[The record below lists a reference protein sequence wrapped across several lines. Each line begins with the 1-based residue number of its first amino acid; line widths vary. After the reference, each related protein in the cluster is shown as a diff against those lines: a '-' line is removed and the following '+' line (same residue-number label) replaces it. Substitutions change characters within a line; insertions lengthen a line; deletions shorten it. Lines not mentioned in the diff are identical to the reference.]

1 MKNVKFLLSAA
12 CALFAVAAMAQQD
25 FSDPKYAVWGDT
37 PEARQQNILN
47 SNFLKESCDNK
58 DYNAAAHYLKELLD
72 KCPKASENTFVR
84 GTTLYKNKI
93 NRAKSLAEKNV
104 YIDSLMLLYD
114 LRNEYFG
121 DHPKRGTAYILDR
134 KAREYLTYKPSDR
147 KGIREAFR
155 AAIEAGGDNTDP
167 ETVVAYFSNL
177 CDDYKNTDEVMPDE
191 IIAEYDRLTPFFEKN
206 PEAGEYK
213 GQFDAA
219 FGLSGAASCEN
230 LEKLFRGKLEAAPND
245 EALLAQA
252 VALMSRAKCDGEF
265 YFSIAEK
272 YYQVKPSS
280 ETAMFL
286 AQAFQNK
293 GDYPKAKTYLNEALA
308 VEQDPAERQKLLVR
322 IALVGLVSN
331 DIQGAA
337 AAARQARDLNPEDGV
352 PYFVLGQCYASSAGS
367 CGGFAGQATYWA
379 AYDTMAK
386 AIELL
391 PSDSEYLEHAKTSLS
406 AFRSRFPSS
415 EECFFNEL
423 QEGARY
429 TVNCGTAAG
438 ISTTVRAR

>member
-12 CALFAVAAMAQQD
+12 CALFACSAMAQD
-25 FSDPKYAVWGDT
+25 FSDPKYAIWGDT
-37 PEARQQNILN
+37 PEERQQNILN

-58 DYNAAAHYLKELLD
+58 DYDAAARYLKELLD

-93 NRAKSLAEKNV
+93 NRAKTLAEKNM
-104 YIDSLMLLYD
+104 YIDSLMLIYD
-114 LRNEYFG
+114 LRVEYFG

-134 KAREYLTYKPSDR
+134 KAREYLTYKPNDR
-147 KGIREAFR
+147 AGIRGAFR
-155 AAIEAGGDNTDP
+155 EALEAGGDNSDP

-191 IIAEYDRLTPFFEKN
+191 VLAEYERLEPFFAKH
-206 PEAGEYK
+206 PEASEYK
-213 GQFDAA
+213 SQFDAA

-230 LEKLFRGKLEAAPND
+230 LEKLYRAKLEAAPED

-252 VALMSRAKCDGEF
+252 VGMMSRAKCDGDF

-272 YYQVKPSS
+272 YYEVKPSS

-293 GDYPKAKTYLNEALA
+293 GDYAKANTYLNESLA

-322 IALVGLVSN
+322 IALVGLVANNIS
-331 DIQGAA
+331 DAA

-352 PYFVLGQCYASSAGS
+352 PYFVLAQCYASSAAA
-367 CGGFAGQATYWA
+367 CGGFAGQATFWA

-386 AIELL
+386 AVELL
-391 PSDSEYLEHAKTSLS
+391 PSDSEYIEHAKTSLS
-406 AFRSRFPSS
+406 AFRNRFPSS

-438 ISTTVRAR
+438 ISTTVRPR

>member
-1 MKNVKFLLSAA
+1 M
-12 CALFAVAAMAQQD
+12 
-25 FSDPKYAVWGDT
+25 
-37 PEARQQNILN
+37 
-47 SNFLKESCDNK
+47 
-58 DYNAAAHYLKELLD
+58 
-72 KCPKASENTFVR
+72 
-84 GTTLYKNKI
+84 
-93 NRAKSLAEKNV
+93 
-104 YIDSLMLLYD
+104 YIDSLMLIYD

-134 KAREYLTYKPSDR
+134 KAREYLIYKPADR

-155 AAIEAGGDNTDP
+155 AALEAGGESTDP

-206 PEAGEYK
+206 PEAAEYK
-213 GQFDAA
+213 SQFDAA

-230 LEKLFRGKLEAAPND
+230 LEKLFRSKLEANPDD

-252 VALMSRAKCDGEF
+252 VGLMSRAKCDGDY

-293 GDYPKAKTYLNEALA
+293 KDFTKAKTYLNEALE
-308 VEQDPAERQKLLVR
+308 VEKDPDERQKLLVR

-331 DIQGAA
+331 DIPGAA

-352 PYFVLGQCYASSAGS
+352 PYFVLAQCYASSAAA
-367 CGGFAGQATYWA
+367 CGGFTGQATYWA

-386 AIELL
+386 AVELL
-391 PSDSEYLEHAKTSLS
+391 PSDSEYLEHAKTSMS

-438 ISTTVRAR
+438 ISTTVRTR

>member
-1 MKNVKFLLSAA
+1 MKRVKFLLSAA
-12 CALFAVAAMAQQD
+12 CALFAFAAMAQD
-25 FSDPKYAVWGDT
+25 FSDPKYAIWGDT
-37 PEARQQNILN
+37 PQEREQNMLN
-47 SNFLKESCDNK
+47 SNFLKESLDNK
-58 DYNAAAHYLKELLD
+58 DYNAAARYLKELLD
-72 KCPKASENTFVR
+72 KAPKASPNTFVR
-84 GTTLYKNKI
+84 GISLYRNKI
-93 NRAKSLAEKNV
+93 NRAKSVIEKNMYV
-104 YIDSLMLLYD
+104 DSMLLLYD

-121 DHPKRGTAYILDR
+121 DHPKQGTPYILDR
-134 KAREYLTYKPSDR
+134 KAREVLNYKPNDR
-147 KGIREAFR
+147 KAIREAFR

-177 CDDYKNTDEVMPDE
+177 CDDYKNTDEVMPEE
-191 IIAEYDRLTPFFEKN
+191 IIAEYDRLTPFFTN
-206 PEAGEYK
+206 NSAAAEYK

-219 FGLSGAASCEN
+219 FGLSGAANCEN
-230 LEKLFRGKLEAAPND
+230 LEKLFRAKLAAAPDD

-252 VALMSRAKCDGEF
+252 VGLMSRAKCDGDF
-265 YFSIAEK
+265 YFSLAEK

-286 AQAFQNK
+286 AQAFQSK

-308 VEQDPAERQKLLVR
+308 VEENPAERQLLLVR

-352 PYFVLGQCYASSAGS
+352 PYFILGQCYASSAAA
-367 CGGFAGQATYWA
+367 CGGFAGQATFWA

-391 PSDSEYLEHAKTSLS
+391 PSDSEYLDHAKTSLN

-423 QEGARY
+423 QAGARY

-438 ISTTVRAR
+438 ISTTVRPR

>member
-1 MKNVKFLLSAA
+1 MKNVKFLLSAV

-25 FSDPKYAVWGDT
+25 FSDPKYAAWGDT
-37 PEARQQNILN
+37 PEERQQNILN

-93 NRAKSLAEKNV
+93 NRAKSLDEKNM
-104 YIDSLMLLYD
+104 YIDSLMLIYD

-134 KAREYLTYKPSDR
+134 KAREYLIYKPADR

-155 AAIEAGGDNTDP
+155 AALEAGGESTDP

-206 PEAGEYK
+206 PEAAEYK
-213 GQFDAA
+213 SQFDAA

-230 LEKLFRGKLEAAPND
+230 LEKLFRSKLEANPDD

-252 VALMSRAKCDGEF
+252 VGLMSRAKCDGDY

-293 GDYPKAKTYLNEALA
+293 KDFTKAKTYLNEALE
-308 VEQDPAERQKLLVR
+308 VEKDPAERQKLLVR

-331 DIQGAA
+331 DIPGAA

-352 PYFVLGQCYASSAGS
+352 PYFVLAQCYASSAAA
-367 CGGFAGQATYWA
+367 CGGFTGQATYWA

-386 AIELL
+386 AVELL
-391 PSDSEYLEHAKTSLS
+391 PSDSEYLEHAKTSMS
-406 AFRSRFPSS
+406 AFRSRFPSW

-438 ISTTVRAR
+438 ISTTVRTR

>member
-12 CALFAVAAMAQQD
+12 CALFACSALAQD
-25 FSDPKYAVWGDT
+25 FSDPKYAIWGDT
-37 PEARQQNILN
+37 PEERQQNILN

-58 DYNAAAHYLKELLD
+58 DYDAAAHYLQELLA

-84 GTTLYKNKI
+84 GITLYKNKI
-93 NRAKSLAEKNV
+93 NRAKTLDEKNMF
-104 YIDSLMLLYD
+104 IDSLMLIYD

-121 DHPKRGTAYILDR
+121 DHAKRGTAYILDR
-134 KAREYLTYKPSDR
+134 KAREYLTYKPNDR
-147 KGIREAFR
+147 KGIRETFR
-155 AAIEAGGDNTDP
+155 AAIEAAGDNADP
-167 ETVVAYFSNL
+167 ETVVVYFSNL

-191 IIAEYDRLTPFFEKN
+191 VLAEYERLEPFFAKH
-206 PEAGEYK
+206 PEAAEYK
-213 GQFDAA
+213 SQFDAA

-230 LEKLFRGKLEAAPND
+230 LEKLYRAKLEAAPDD

-252 VALMSRAKCDGEF
+252 VGMMSRAKCDGDF

-272 YYQVKPSS
+272 YYEMKPSS

-293 GDYPKAKTYLNEALA
+293 GDYAKARTYLNEALA

-322 IALVGLVSN
+322 IALVGLVAN
-331 DIQGAA
+331 DIADAA
-337 AAARQARDLNPEDGV
+337 SAARQARDLNPEDGV
-352 PYFVLGQCYASSAGS
+352 PYFVLAQCYASSAAA
-367 CGGFAGQATYWA
+367 CGGFAGQATFWA

-386 AIELL
+386 AVELL

-406 AFRSRFPSS
+406 AFRNRFPSS

-438 ISTTVRAR
+438 VSTTVRPR

>member
-12 CALFAVAAMAQQD
+12 CALAAFVATAQD
-25 FSDPKYAVWGDT
+25 FSDPKYAIWGDT
-37 PEARQQNILN
+37 PEERQQNILN

-93 NRAKSLAEKNV
+93 NRAKSIAEKNV
-104 YIDSLMLLYD
+104 YVDSLLLLYD

-121 DHPKRGTAYILDR
+121 SHPKRGTAYILDR
-134 KAREYLTYKPSDR
+134 KAREYLTYKPNDR
-147 KGIREAFR
+147 AGIREAFR
-155 AAIEAGGDNTDP
+155 EAIEAGGDNSVP
-167 ETVVAYFSNL
+167 ETVVAYFTNL

-191 IIAEYDRLTPFFEKN
+191 IIAEYDRLLPFFEKN
-206 PEAGEYK
+206 PEASEYK
-213 GQFDAA
+213 SQFDAA

-230 LEKLFRGKLEAAPND
+230 LETLFRGKLEAAPED

-252 VALMSRAKCDGEF
+252 VSMMSRAKCDGDF
-265 YFSIAEK
+265 YFAIAEK
-272 YYQVKPSS
+272 YYQVNPSS

-293 GDYPKAKTYLNEALA
+293 GDYAKADTYLNEALA

-322 IALVGLVSN
+322 IALVGLVANNIN
-331 DIQGAA
+331 DAA
-337 AAARQARDLNPEDGV
+337 TAARQARDLNPEDGV
-352 PYFVLGQCYASSAGS
+352 PYFVLAQCYASSAAA
-367 CGGFAGQATYWA
+367 CGGFAGQATFWA

-386 AIELL
+386 AVELL
-391 PSDSEYLEHAKTSLS
+391 PSDSEYMEHAKTSLG
-406 AFRSRFPSS
+406 AFRNRFPSS

-423 QEGARY
+423 QDGARY
-429 TVNCGTAAG
+429 TVTCGTAAG
-438 ISTTVRAR
+438 VSTTVRPR

>member
-12 CALFAVAAMAQQD
+12 CALAAFVATAQD
-25 FSDPKYAVWGDT
+25 FSDPKYAIWGDT
-37 PEARQQNILN
+37 PEERQQNILN

-58 DYNAAAHYLKELLD
+58 DYDAAAHYLKELLD

-93 NRAKSLAEKNV
+93 NRAKSIAEKNV
-104 YIDSLMLLYD
+104 YVDSLLLLYD

-121 DHPKRGTAYILDR
+121 SHPKRGTAYILDR
-134 KAREYLTYKPSDR
+134 KAREYLTYKPNDR
-147 KGIREAFR
+147 AGIREAFR
-155 AAIEAGGDNTDP
+155 EAIEAGGDNSDP
-167 ETVVAYFSNL
+167 ETVVAYFTNL

-191 IIAEYDRLTPFFEKN
+191 IIAEYDRLLPFFEKN
-206 PEAGEYK
+206 PEASEYK
-213 GQFDAA
+213 SQFDAA

-230 LEKLFRGKLEAAPND
+230 LETLFRGKLEAAPED

-252 VALMSRAKCDGEF
+252 VSMMSRAKCDGDF
-265 YFSIAEK
+265 YFAIAEK

-293 GDYPKAKTYLNEALA
+293 GDYDKADTYLNEALA

-322 IALVGLVSN
+322 IALVGLVANNIN
-331 DIQGAA
+331 DAA
-337 AAARQARDLNPEDGV
+337 TAARQARDLNPEDGV
-352 PYFVLGQCYASSAGS
+352 PYFVLAQCYASSAAA
-367 CGGFAGQATYWA
+367 CGGFAGQATFWA

-386 AIELL
+386 AVELL
-391 PSDSEYLEHAKTSLS
+391 PSDSEYMEHAKTSLG
-406 AFRSRFPSS
+406 AFRNRFPSS

-423 QEGARY
+423 QDGARY
-429 TVNCGTAAG
+429 TVTCGTAAG
-438 ISTTVRAR
+438 VSTTVRPR

>member
-12 CALFAVAAMAQQD
+12 CALFAVAAMAQD
-25 FSDPKYAVWGDT
+25 FSDPKYAPWGDT
-37 PEARQQNILN
+37 PEERQQNILN
-47 SNFLKESCDNK
+47 SNFFKEACDNK
-58 DYNAAAHYLKELLD
+58 DYDAAARYLKDLLD
-72 KCPKASENTFVR
+72 KCPKASQTTFVR
-84 GTTLYKNKI
+84 GITLYKNKI
-93 NRAKSLAEKNV
+93 NRAKSVDEKNMYV
-104 YIDSLMLLYD
+104 DSLMLLYD

-121 DHPKRGTAYILDR
+121 DHPKYGSPYILDR
-134 KAREYLTYKPSDR
+134 KAREYLTYKPNDR

-155 AAIEAGGDNTDP
+155 KAIEVGGDNSDP

-206 PEAGEYK
+206 PAAAEYK

-230 LEKLFRGKLEAAPND
+230 LEKLFRGKLEAAPDD
-245 EALLAQA
+245 EALLSQA
-252 VALMSRAKCDGEF
+252 VALMSRARCDGDF
-265 YFSIAEK
+265 YFSLAEK

-293 GDYPKAKTYLNEALA
+293 GDFSKAKTYLNEALA

-322 IALVGLVSN
+322 IGLVSLASN
-331 DIQGAA
+331 EIQDAA

-352 PYFVLGQCYASSAGS
+352 PYFVLAQCYASSAAS
-367 CGGFAGQATYWA
+367 CGGFAGQATSWA

-386 AIELL
+386 ALELL
-391 PSDSEYLEHAKTSLS
+391 PEDSEYVAPAKSLLS
-406 AFRSRFPSS
+406 AFRSGFPTS

-423 QEGARY
+423 KEGTRY
-429 TVNCGTAAG
+429 TVTCGTAAG
-438 ISTTVRAR
+438 VVTTVRPR

>member
-12 CALFAVAAMAQQD
+12 CALAAFVATAQD
-25 FSDPKYAVWGDT
+25 FSDPKYAIWGDT
-37 PEARQQNILN
+37 PEERQQNILN

-58 DYNAAAHYLKELLD
+58 DYDAAAHYLKELLD

-93 NRAKSLAEKNV
+93 NRAKSIAEKNV
-104 YIDSLMLLYD
+104 YVDSLLLLYD

-121 DHPKRGTAYILDR
+121 SHPKRGTAYILDR
-134 KAREYLTYKPSDR
+134 KAREYLTYKPNDR
-147 KGIREAFR
+147 AGIREAFR
-155 AAIEAGGDNTDP
+155 EAIEAGGDNSDP
-167 ETVVAYFSNL
+167 ETVVAYFTNL

-191 IIAEYDRLTPFFEKN
+191 IIAEYDRLLPFFEKN
-206 PEAGEYK
+206 PEASEYK
-213 GQFDAA
+213 SQFDAA

-230 LEKLFRGKLEAAPND
+230 LETLFRGKLEAAPED

-252 VALMSRAKCDGEF
+252 VSMMSRAKCDGDF
-265 YFSIAEK
+265 YFAIAEK

-293 GDYPKAKTYLNEALA
+293 GDYAKADTYLNEALA

-322 IALVGLVSN
+322 IALVGLVANNIN
-331 DIQGAA
+331 DAA
-337 AAARQARDLNPEDGV
+337 TAARQARDLNPEDGV
-352 PYFVLGQCYASSAGS
+352 PYFVLAQCYASSAAA
-367 CGGFAGQATYWA
+367 CGGFAGPATFWA
-379 AYDTMAK
+379 AYDTMAEPVK
-386 AIELL
+386 LL
-391 PSDSEYLEHAKTSLS
+391 PSDSEYMEHAKTSLG
-406 AFRSRFPSS
+406 AFRNRFPSS

-429 TVNCGTAAG
+429 TVTCGTAAG
-438 ISTTVRAR
+438 VSTTVRPR

>member
-12 CALFAVAAMAQQD
+12 CALAAFVATAQD
-25 FSDPKYAVWGDT
+25 FSDPKYAIWGDT
-37 PEARQQNILN
+37 PEERQQNILN

-58 DYNAAAHYLKELLD
+58 DYDAAAHYLKELLD

-93 NRAKSLAEKNV
+93 NRAKSIAEKNV
-104 YIDSLMLLYD
+104 YVDSLLLLYD

-121 DHPKRGTAYILDR
+121 SHPKRGTAYILDR
-134 KAREYLTYKPSDR
+134 KAREYLTYKPNDR
-147 KGIREAFR
+147 AGIREAFR
-155 AAIEAGGDNTDP
+155 EAIEAGGDNSDP
-167 ETVVAYFSNL
+167 ETVVAYFTNL

-191 IIAEYDRLTPFFEKN
+191 IIAEYDRLLPFFEKN
-206 PEAGEYK
+206 PEASEYK
-213 GQFDAA
+213 SQFDAA

-230 LEKLFRGKLEAAPND
+230 LETLFRGKLEAAPED

-252 VALMSRAKCDGEF
+252 VSMMSRAKCDGDF
-265 YFSIAEK
+265 YFAIAEK
-272 YYQVKPSS
+272 YYQVNPSS

-293 GDYPKAKTYLNEALA
+293 GDYAKADTYLNEALA

-322 IALVGLVSN
+322 IALVGLVANNIN
-331 DIQGAA
+331 DAA
-337 AAARQARDLNPEDGV
+337 TAARQARDLNPEDGV
-352 PYFVLGQCYASSAGS
+352 PYFVLAQCYASSAAA
-367 CGGFAGQATYWA
+367 CGGFAGQATFWA

-386 AIELL
+386 AVELL
-391 PSDSEYLEHAKTSLS
+391 PSDSEYMEHAKTSLG
-406 AFRSRFPSS
+406 AFRNRFPSS

-423 QEGARY
+423 QDGARY
-429 TVNCGTAAG
+429 TVTCGTAAG
-438 ISTTVRAR
+438 VSTTVRPR

>member
-12 CALFAVAAMAQQD
+12 CALAAFVATAQD
-25 FSDPKYAVWGDT
+25 FSDPKYAIWGDT
-37 PEARQQNILN
+37 PEERQQNILN

-58 DYNAAAHYLKELLD
+58 DYDAAAHYLKELLD

-93 NRAKSLAEKNV
+93 NRAKSIAEKNV
-104 YIDSLMLLYD
+104 YVDSLLLLYD

-121 DHPKRGTAYILDR
+121 SHPKRGTAYILDR
-134 KAREYLTYKPSDR
+134 KAREYLTYKPNDR
-147 KGIREAFR
+147 AGIREAFR
-155 AAIEAGGDNTDP
+155 EAIEAGGDNSDP
-167 ETVVAYFSNL
+167 ETVVAYFTNL

-191 IIAEYDRLTPFFEKN
+191 IIAEYDRLLPFFEKN
-206 PEAGEYK
+206 PEASEYK
-213 GQFDAA
+213 SQFDAA

-230 LEKLFRGKLEAAPND
+230 LETLFRGKLEAAPED

-252 VALMSRAKCDGEF
+252 VSMMSRAKCDGDF
-265 YFSIAEK
+265 YFAIAEK
-272 YYQVKPSS
+272 YYQMKPSS

-293 GDYPKAKTYLNEALA
+293 GDYAKADTYLNEALA

-322 IALVGLVSN
+322 IALVGLVANNIN
-331 DIQGAA
+331 DAA
-337 AAARQARDLNPEDGV
+337 TAARQARDLNPEDGV
-352 PYFVLGQCYASSAGS
+352 PYFVLAQCYASSAAA
-367 CGGFAGQATYWA
+367 CGGFAGQATFWA

-386 AIELL
+386 AVELL
-391 PSDSEYLEHAKTSLS
+391 PSDSEYMEHAKTSLG
-406 AFRSRFPSS
+406 AFRNRFPSS

-423 QEGARY
+423 QDGARY
-429 TVNCGTAAG
+429 TVTCGTAAG
-438 ISTTVRAR
+438 VSTTVRPR

>member
-12 CALFAVAAMAQQD
+12 CALAAFVATAQD
-25 FSDPKYAVWGDT
+25 FSDPKYAIWGDT
-37 PEARQQNILN
+37 PEERQQNILN

-93 NRAKSLAEKNV
+93 NRAKSIAEKNV
-104 YIDSLMLLYD
+104 YVDSLLLLYD

-121 DHPKRGTAYILDR
+121 SHPKRGTAYILDR
-134 KAREYLTYKPSDR
+134 KAREYLTYKPNDR
-147 KGIREAFR
+147 AGIREAFR
-155 AAIEAGGDNTDP
+155 EAIEAGGDNSDP
-167 ETVVAYFSNL
+167 ETVVAYFTNL

-191 IIAEYDRLTPFFEKN
+191 IIAEYDRLLPFFEKN
-206 PEAGEYK
+206 PEASEYK
-213 GQFDAA
+213 SQFDAA

-230 LEKLFRGKLEAAPND
+230 LETLFRGKLEAAPED

-252 VALMSRAKCDGEF
+252 VSMMSRAKCDGDF
-265 YFSIAEK
+265 YFAIAEK
-272 YYQVKPSS
+272 YYQVNPSS

-293 GDYPKAKTYLNEALA
+293 GDYAKADTYLNEALA

-322 IALVGLVSN
+322 IALVGLVANNIN
-331 DIQGAA
+331 DAA
-337 AAARQARDLNPEDGV
+337 TAARQARDLNPEDGV
-352 PYFVLGQCYASSAGS
+352 PYFVLAQCYASSAAA
-367 CGGFAGQATYWA
+367 CGGFAGQATFWA

-386 AIELL
+386 AVELL
-391 PSDSEYLEHAKTSLS
+391 PSDSEYMEHAKTSLG
-406 AFRSRFPSS
+406 AFRNRFPSS

-423 QEGARY
+423 QDGARY
-429 TVNCGTAAG
+429 TVTCGTAAG
-438 ISTTVRAR
+438 VSTTVRPR

>member
-12 CALFAVAAMAQQD
+12 CALFACSALAQD
-25 FSDPKYAVWGDT
+25 FSDPKYAIWGDT
-37 PEARQQNILN
+37 PEERQQNILN

-58 DYNAAAHYLKELLD
+58 DYDAAAHYLQELLA

-84 GTTLYKNKI
+84 GITLYKNKI
-93 NRAKSLAEKNV
+93 NRAKTLDEKNMF
-104 YIDSLMLLYD
+104 IDSLMLIYD

-121 DHPKRGTAYILDR
+121 DHAKRGTAYILDR
-134 KAREYLTYKPSDR
+134 KAREYLTYKPNDR
-147 KGIREAFR
+147 KGVREAFR
-155 AAIEAGGDNTDP
+155 AAIEAGGDNSDP
-167 ETVVAYFSNL
+167 ETVVVYFSNL
-177 CDDYKNTDEVMPDE
+177 CEDYKNTDEVMPDE
-191 IIAEYDRLTPFFEKN
+191 VLTEYERLEPFFAKHPEAAEYKS
-206 PEAGEYK
+206 
-213 GQFDAA
+213 QFDAA

-230 LEKLFRGKLEAAPND
+230 LEKLYRAKLEAAPDD

-252 VALMSRAKCDGEF
+252 VGMMSRAKCDGDF

-272 YYQVKPSS
+272 YYEVKPSS

-293 GDYPKAKTYLNEALA
+293 GDYAKARTYLNESLA

-322 IALVGLVSN
+322 IALVGLVAN
-331 DIQGAA
+331 DIADAA
-337 AAARQARDLNPEDGV
+337 SAARQARDLDPEDGV
-352 PYFVLGQCYASSAGS
+352 PYFVLAQCYASSAAA
-367 CGGFAGQATYWA
+367 CGGFAGQATFWA

-386 AIELL
+386 AVELL

-406 AFRSRFPSS
+406 AFRNRFPSS

-438 ISTTVRAR
+438 VSTTVRPR

>member
-1 MKNVKFLLSAA
+1 MKNVKFLLSAV
-12 CALFAVAAMAQQD
+12 CALFAVSAMAQQD

-37 PEARQQNILN
+37 PEERQQNILN
-47 SNFLKESCDNK
+47 CNFLKESCDNK

-93 NRAKSLAEKNV
+93 NRAKSLSEKNMF
-104 YIDSLMLLYD
+104 IDSLMLIYD

-155 AAIEAGGDNTDP
+155 AALEAGGDSSDP

-191 IIAEYDRLTPFFEKN
+191 IIAEYDRLTPFFDKN
-206 PEAGEYK
+206 PEAAEYK
-213 GQFDAA
+213 SQFDAA

-230 LEKLFRGKLEAAPND
+230 LENLFKSKLAAAPDD

-252 VALMSRAKCDGEF
+252 VGLMSRAKCDGDY

-293 GDYPKAKTYLNEALA
+293 KDFAKAKTYLNEALE
-308 VEQDPAERQKLLVR
+308 VEKDPAERQKLLVR

-331 DIQGAA
+331 DIPGAA

-352 PYFVLGQCYASSAGS
+352 PYFVLAQCYASSAAA
-367 CGGFAGQATYWA
+367 CGGFTGQATFWA

-386 AIELL
+386 AVELL
-391 PSDSEYLEHAKTSLS
+391 PSDSEYIGHAKSSLNT
-406 AFRSRFPSS
+406 FRANFPSS

-438 ISTTVRAR
+438 ISTTVRTR

>member
-12 CALFAVAAMAQQD
+12 CALFACSALAQD
-25 FSDPKYAVWGDT
+25 FSDPKYAIWGDT
-37 PEARQQNILN
+37 PEERQQNILN

-58 DYNAAAHYLKELLD
+58 DYDAAAHYLQELLA

-84 GTTLYKNKI
+84 GITLYKNKI
-93 NRAKSLAEKNV
+93 NRAKTLDEKNMF
-104 YIDSLMLLYD
+104 IDSLMLIYD

-121 DHPKRGTAYILDR
+121 DHAKRGTAYILDR
-134 KAREYLTYKPSDR
+134 KAREYLTYKPNDR
-147 KGIREAFR
+147 KGIRETFR
-155 AAIEAGGDNTDP
+155 AAIEAGGDNADP
-167 ETVVAYFSNL
+167 ETVVVYFSNL

-191 IIAEYDRLTPFFEKN
+191 VLAEYERLEPFFAKH
-206 PEAGEYK
+206 PEAAEYK
-213 GQFDAA
+213 SQFDAA

-230 LEKLFRGKLEAAPND
+230 LEKLYRAKLEAAPDD

-252 VALMSRAKCDGEF
+252 VGMMSRAKCDGDF

-272 YYQVKPSS
+272 YYEMDPSS

-293 GDYPKAKTYLNEALA
+293 GDYAKARTYLNEALA
-308 VEQDPAERQKLLVR
+308 VEQDAAERQKLLVR
-322 IALVGLVSN
+322 IALVGLVAN
-331 DIQGAA
+331 DIPNAA
-337 AAARQARDLNPEDGV
+337 SAARQARDLNPEDGV
-352 PYFVLGQCYASSAGS
+352 PYFVLAQCYASSAAA
-367 CGGFAGQATYWA
+367 CGGFAGQATFWA

-386 AIELL
+386 AVELL

-406 AFRSRFPSS
+406 AFRNRFPSS

-438 ISTTVRAR
+438 VSTTVRPR